1 MIQSTVMLRA
11 MTRSIFVLAIAG
23 CSSPNP
29 NAIDYQGV
37 TKSKS
42 TPLVAPPDM
51 VYATTQQRTP
61 GPDGTVSLS
70 SYLRPE
76 PVMAPLERALEPIVG
91 MHIERQGRM
100 RWLIVEQQTPQQLW
114 PQIRQFWQEQGF
126 SLTLDAPERGVMET
140 DWKETYTNI
149 DQGAIRNTLAKAF
162 PHAYVTGEKN
172 QYRLRL
178 ESRPQ
183 GGSTIL
189 LSQKGMREVLVG
201 RHKEMSQ
208 WQSAP
213 HDPVLEAEYL
223 QRLMLALGPNKSSQA
238 QTVAGATLST
248 AAADQALASSTQ
260 PSASPVSL
268 TQIDFAEPFD
278 RVWLYIG
285 YALERSNFSVAQG
298 NRAQGI
304 YTVRYVDPT
313 AAAESSFW
321 SQVFR
326 GKKEKVV
333 KQYKLRVRAM
343 TQTTTRVAVVNDDGE
358 MDVSPSA
365 QRILSLL
372 AEQLH

>member
-1 MIQSTVMLRA
+1 MIQSTMMLRA

-29 NAIDYQGV
+29 NAIDYQGA

-42 TPLVAPPDM
+42 TPLVVPPDM
-51 VYATTQQRTP
+51 AYATTQQRTP

-76 PVMAPLERALEPIVG
+76 PVMVPLERALEPIVG
-91 MHIERQGRM
+91 MHIERQGSM

-149 DQGAIRNTLAKAF
+149 DQGIIRNTLAKAF
-162 PHAYVTGEKN
+162 SHAYVTGEKN

-238 QTVAGATLST
+238 PTVTGVALST
-248 AAADQALASSTQ
+248 AALASPAQ
-260 PSASPVSL
+260 QSAPAPVSL

-285 YALERSNFSVAQG
+285 YTLERGNFSVAQG
-298 NRAQGI
+298 NRAQGM
-304 YTVRYVDPT
+304 YTVRYVEPT
-313 AAAESSFW
+313 AAAAEPSFW

-372 AEQLH
+372 ADQLR

>member
-1 MIQSTVMLRA
+1 MAYARA
-11 MTRSIFVLAIAG
+11 
-23 CSSPNP
+23 
-29 NAIDYQGV
+29 
-37 TKSKS
+37 
-42 TPLVAPPDM
+42 
-51 VYATTQQRTP
+51 QQRAP

-76 PVMAPLERALEPIVG
+76 PVMVPLERALEPIVG

-126 SLTLDAPERGVMET
+126 SLTLDTPERGVMET
-140 DWKETYTNI
+140 DWKEIYTNI
-149 DQGAIRNTLAKAF
+149 DQGVIRNTLAKAF
-162 PHAYVTGEKN
+162 SHAYVTGEKN
-172 QYRLRL
+172 QYRLHL

-183 GGSTIL
+183 GGSTIS

-248 AAADQALASSTQ
+248 AAANQARASSTQ

-285 YALERSNFSVAQG
+285 YTLERSNFSVAQG

-313 AAAESSFW
+313 AEAEPSFW

-326 GKKEKVV
+326 GKQEKVV

-358 MDVSPSA
+358 IDVSPSA

>member
-1 MIQSTVMLRA
+1 MIQSTMMLRA

-29 NAIDYQGV
+29 NAIDYQGA

-42 TPLVAPPDM
+42 TPLVVPPDM
-51 VYATTQQRTP
+51 TYATHSQRTP
-61 GPDGTVSLS
+61 GPDGAVSLS
-70 SYLRPE
+70 SYLRPG

-91 MHIERQGRM
+91 MHIERQGSM

-126 SLTLDAPERGVMET
+126 SLTLDTPERGVMET

-149 DQGAIRNTLAKAF
+149 DQGVIRNTLAKAF
-162 PHAYVTGEKN
+162 SHAYVTGEKN

-238 QTVAGATLST
+238 PAVTGAALAT
-248 AAADQALASSTQ
+248 AALASPAQ
-260 PSASPVSL
+260 QSAPAPVSL
-268 TQIDFAEPFD
+268 TQIDFAEPFE

-285 YALERSNFSVAQG
+285 YALERGNFSVAHG

-304 YTVRYVDPT
+304 YTVRYVEST
-313 AAAESSFW
+313 ADAAEPSFW

-333 KQYKLRVRAM
+333 KQYKLRVRAL
-343 TQTTTRVAVVNDDGE
+343 TQATTRVAVVNDDGE
-358 MDVSPSA
+358 MDVSPPA

-372 AEQLH
+372 ADQLR